1 MQWQT
6 GCAQQKPA
14 ARDKHAHKLRP
25 CPGDNLYRDPTGNVR
40 ECHMCD
46 TVLRECRERQTKA
59 GASDIQVQIRPT
71 LILPSASSTGC
82 CFVLCT
88 KMKFVAAEYLA
99 MHQHRISALPERVQE
114 LSGSSSSGESH
125 CVGATM

>member
-25 CPGDNLYRDPTGNVR
+25 CPGDNLYRDPTGNVH
-40 ECHMCD
+40 EWHMCD

-59 GASDIQVQIRPT
+59 GASDIQVQVRLT
-71 LILPSASSTGC
+71 LNITLLHGSARCGFVWRAGWNLLLPRRTSRYASTQDHCSA
-82 CFVLCT
+82 
-88 KMKFVAAEYLA
+88 
-99 MHQHRISALPERVQE
+99 
-114 LSGSSSSGESH
+114 
-125 CVGATM
+125 